1 MERCKQVEQSAD
13 VTAGAGA
20 EVVLATETD
29 RGMARS
35 GQRDTPGDLAS
46 CPGWRHAFGDEF
58 VELGLG
64 GDLNTKG
71 FLQAGLA
78 GSAVLDGAA
87 EPEPSFAHI
96 AAEGFD
102 CWQPKSGAHT
112 SKLHPED
119 PPDSPLTMLDWLLV
133 RNECADRPFVVP
145 ACVANGENLS
155 DHEMVGTTVWP

>member
-20 EVVLATETD
+20 DVVLATETD
-29 RGMARS
+29 RGMTRS

-46 CPGWRHAFGDEF
+46 CPGRRYAFGDEF

-96 AAEGFD
+96 AEEGFD
-102 CWQPKSGAHT
+102 WRQANTGVHT
-112 SKLHPED
+112 TRPHPED

-133 RNECADRPFVVP
+133 RNDCADRPFVVP
-145 ACVANGENLS
+145 ACGANGENLS
-155 DHEMVGTTVWP
+155 DHEMIGTTVWP